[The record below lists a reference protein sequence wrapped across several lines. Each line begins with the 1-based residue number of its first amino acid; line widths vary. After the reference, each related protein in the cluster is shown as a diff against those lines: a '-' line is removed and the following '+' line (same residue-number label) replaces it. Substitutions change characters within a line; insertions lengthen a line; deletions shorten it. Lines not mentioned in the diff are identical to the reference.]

1 MTKKEFVSL
10 LGEQAR
16 ADMAKTGILASL
28 TTAQGILESGYGKKE
43 LAVNANNIFGMKAEL
58 SGNNWPSDWGGQ
70 TYTKE
75 TNEQKP
81 NGEVYT
87 ITAAFRKYES
97 MAENIKDHSDYLA
110 GAKEGNNLRYA
121 GIVGE
126 RDYKKAIQIVKAGG
140 YATDNNYVSK
150 ICSIIEKWN
159 LTQYDTQEAGQNMN
173 IKIIDATMKKSPCLT
188 GGRTIKPIGPYLHS
202 IGCPCEKAMNI
213 INNENRADAGAGVH
227 AVIQHTGEVYVGLPI
242 NPEKKTAVRNWHGGS
257 GPKGSCNNTHI
268 GVEMTE
274 PATIKYTGGASWIE
288 LSDGSNTKAVVLKN
302 YRNAVEYFAYLCQKF
317 GWNPEKDGVILSH
330 SEGHA
335 RGYATNHA
343 DVEHIWKKYGLTMDQ
358 FRKDVKAA
366 MAGGTI
372 SVTGSPAVTDT
383 GAQGVK
389 ALSGAVTVIYTG
401 SDGLNVRTTPSFTF
415 GNVKKAVKNGAA
427 FTVTGISKDEKWYQ
441 INDGGAAAYIT
452 AVPDY
457 VSFKATPEQKASTAG
472 TGYFRVRKDWK
483 DAASQIGAFKD
494 RENAV
499 ELAKQNAGYYV
510 FDNDGNR
517 IYPEA
522 PAAPVAAEYKVSVT
536 TSDLRIRKGPGT
548 TFDYWKKEGKPV
560 YTGKGAFTIVEEAEG
575 PGASKW
581 GLLKAYA
588 AGRNGWVSLDYAKKA

>member
-28 TTAQGILESGYGKKE
+28 TTAQGILESGYGTRE

-97 MAENIKDHSDYLA
+97 MAESIKDHSDYLA
-110 GAKEGNNLRYA
+110 GAKKGNDLRYA
-121 GIVGE
+121 GLVGE

-242 NPEKKTAVRNWHGGS
+242 DPEKKTAVRNWHGGS

-274 PATIKYTGGASWIE
+274 PATIK
-288 LSDGSNTKAVVLKN
+288 
-302 YRNAVEYFAYLCQKF
+302 
-317 GWNPEKDGVILSH
+317 
-330 SEGHA
+330 
-335 RGYATNHA
+335 
-343 DVEHIWKKYGLTMDQ
+343 
-358 FRKDVKAA
+358 
-366 MAGGTI
+366 
-372 SVTGSPAVTDT
+372 
-383 GAQGVK
+383 
-389 ALSGAVTVIYTG
+389 
-401 SDGLNVRTTPSFTF
+401 
-415 GNVKKAVKNGAA
+415 
-427 FTVTGISKDEKWYQ
+427 
-441 INDGGAAAYIT
+441 
-452 AVPDY
+452 
-457 VSFKATPEQKASTAG
+457 
-472 TGYFRVRKDWK
+472 
-483 DAASQIGAFKD
+483 
-494 RENAV
+494 
-499 ELAKQNAGYYV
+499 
-510 FDNDGNR
+510 
-517 IYPEA
+517 
-522 PAAPVAAEYKVSVT
+522 
-536 TSDLRIRKGPGT
+536 
-548 TFDYWKKEGKPV
+548 
-560 YTGKGAFTIVEEAEG
+560 
-575 PGASKW
+575 
-581 GLLKAYA
+581 
-588 AGRNGWVSLDYAKKA
+588 